1 MAVKHRGSIL
11 ASHPAPGTNLG
22 SLYFLVCEQYPS
34 SAKQRISHLQL
45 LVVAS
50 RAKYYKKLY
59 FNVNPG
65 PLQELLRSRQVAPHG
80 CVVKRGQGLFVL
92 VVDQGAI
99 LEEFLFDWSSSSI
112 KNNTK

>member
-22 SLYFLVCEQYPS
+22 SIKIFSLYFLVCEQYPS

-80 CVVKRGQGLFVL
+80 RVVKRGQGLFVL

-99 LEEFLFDWSSSSI
+99 LEEFLFD
-112 KNNTK
+112 